1 MPRVRPLLAA
11 CAALTATAAPL
22 AAAADVAPTRPVVNL
37 RAELTGPDGVSILAV
52 GGPDRFA
59 SRPARG
65 TAPPLGSL
73 VVNRGLQTQFL
84 DGSGIRIARTFPA
97 EPDGAGV
104 WTLYSPSSAT
114 LLARVRAGTA
124 RLTPTTAGRRA
135 ALRGTVRLAG
145 NDCAGLRGG
154 VRTIDLDRA
163 TLVPL
168 RIRTQRAGSR
178 ASTDTLAPR
187 AVNPAITAAAFRP
200 AGPLRAGDPRLD
212 EGFRR
217 VSPAAA
223 ARTLPYVPELPAAA
237 SLPGGFTLAVS
248 GWAPRTQTTG
258 AEGSIPA
265 GRALFQAGYARG
277 WERIEV
283 TQRASGGRDWPADP
297 FGVECGR
304 LTARQVSV
312 GGVPATFGIGPEITP
327 HLFWRDGAVLN
338 TVSGPFPAATLVGIA
353 ESLTPVTAS

>member
-1 MPRVRPLLAA
+1 MLAV
-11 CAALTATAAPL
+11 CAALTATAAPF
-22 AAAADVAPTRPVVNL
+22 AAAADVAPTRPLVNL
-37 RAELTGPDGVSILAV
+37 RAELTGPEGVSALAV

-59 SRPARG
+59 SRPVRG
-65 TAPPLGSL
+65 TAPPLGGL
-73 VVNRGLQTQFL
+73 VVSRGLQTQFL

-97 EPDGAGV
+97 EPDGAGL
-104 WTLYSPSSAT
+104 WTRYSPSSAT

-124 RLTPTTAGRRA
+124 TLRPARAGRRA
-135 ALRGTVRLAG
+135 ALRGTVRLAA

-163 TLVPL
+163 TLLPL
-168 RIRTQRAGSR
+168 RIRTRRAGAR
-178 ASTDTLAPR
+178 AQTGTLIPR
-187 AVNPAITAAAFRP
+187 AINPAISSAAFRP
-200 AGPLRAGDPRLD
+200 AGPLAAGDPRLD

-217 VSPAAA
+217 VPPAAA
-223 ARTLPYVPELPAAA
+223 AARLPYVPELPAATT
-237 SLPGGFTLAVS
+237 LPGGFRLAVS

-265 GRALFQAGYARG
+265 GRALFQAVYARG
-277 WERIEV
+277 WERVEV

-304 LTARQVSV
+304 LTSRQVTV
-312 GGVPATFGIGPEITP
+312 GGVPARFGIGPEISP
-327 HLFWRDGAVLN
+327 HLVWRDGAVLH
-338 TVSGPFPAATLVGIA
+338 TVSGPFPAATLVRIA